1 MESFQVG
8 QVWSFE
14 GREDDPN
21 PCVIILEKESFR
33 DTTAVHI
40 QITGVKIQTSDG
52 RILTEIGHVPVCE
65 KSIRDSVQ
73 VYLGETSVRE
83 AGLEGIK
90 VWRDAGGGVY
100 NIQLKEIVSTIE
112 QSLQ

>member
-1 MESFQVG
+1 MESFQAG

-33 DTTAVHI
+33 DKTAVHI
-40 QITGVKIQTSDG
+40 QIRGVKIQTSDG
-52 RILTEIGHVPVCE
+52 QVLTEIGHVPVCE
-65 KSIRDSVQ
+65 ESIRDSVQ
-73 VYLGETSVRE
+73 VYQGETSVRE

-90 VWRDAGGGVY
+90 AWRNAGGGVY
-100 NIQLKEIVSTIE
+100 NIPLKEIISTIE
-112 QSLQ
+112 QSL

>member
-1 MESFQVG
+1 M
-8 QVWSFE
+8 
-14 GREDDPN
+14 
-21 PCVIILEKESFR
+21 
-33 DTTAVHI
+33 
-40 QITGVKIQTSDG
+40 
-52 RILTEIGHVPVCE
+52 PVCE

-112 QSLQ
+112 QSLL